1 MFNNP
6 FHNIAADAKNER
18 EQLDRLLRITA
29 PHERLA
35 LAGIGLVVAA
45 FVVWL
50 LFGSVVRSV
59 TVDGVLIQPGE
70 RHAAVS
76 AEPGQL
82 LEYLVR
88 PGDRVG
94 AGQPVARQTVPDLER
109 ETTALRERMNLL
121 RAEVARSGG
130 TARALRSLLA
140 STRVALLQMEARR
153 STQQTIVSRVAGVV
167 MVLSKA
173 PGDYLEAG
181 AAVAQIRESG
191 NRPLQAVLRV
201 DRPTAQRIRPGMA
214 ATVEVALPDG
224 ATRQLG
230 GTVAGVVA
238 GPLPAWLARLKPAVP
253 PSRHRIDIR
262 LDGASNL
269 TVPDGTL
276 CRIRVELGRRAPI
289 SLLGSGQF

>member
-45 FVVWL
+45 FVAWL

-76 AEPGQL
+76 AEPGLL

-88 PGDRVG
+88 PGDRVR

-109 ETTALRERMNLL
+109 ETTALRERVSLL
-121 RAEVARSGG
+121 RAEVARTGG
-130 TARALRSLLA
+130 TGSALRSLLT

-153 STQQTIVSRVAGVV
+153 AARQMIVSRIAGEV
-167 MVLSKA
+167 MVLSKT
-173 PGDYLEAG
+173 PGDYLEVG
-181 AAVAQIRESG
+181 AVVAQMRKSG
-191 NRPLQAVLRV
+191 NRRLQAVLRV
-201 DRPTAQRIRPGMA
+201 DRATAQRIRPGMA
-214 ATVEVALPDG
+214 AAVEVALPDG
-224 ATRQLG
+224 ARRQLD

-238 GPLPAWLARLKPAVP
+238 GPLPDWLARLKPAVP
-253 PSRHRIDIR
+253 PSRHRIDIH
-262 LDGASNL
+262 LEGGSDLA
-269 TVPDGTL
+269 VADGTL

-289 SLLGSGQF
+289 SLLDHGRS

>member
-1 MFNNP
+1 MFDNP

-76 AEPGQL
+76 AEAGQL

-88 PGDRVG
+88 SGDRVR
-94 AGQPVARQTVPDLER
+94 AGQPIARQTVPDLER
-109 ETTALRERMNLL
+109 ETTALRDRVNML
-121 RAEVARSGG
+121 RAEIARSGG
-130 TARALRSLLA
+130 TDSALRSLLA

-153 STQQTIVSRVAGVV
+153 SARQMIVSRIAGEV

-173 PGDYLEAG
+173 PGDYLDAG
-181 AAVAQIRESG
+181 AAVAQIRKSG
-191 NRPLQAVLRV
+191 NRSLQAVLRV
-201 DRPTAQRIRPGMA
+201 DRFTARRIRPGMP
-214 ATVEVALPDG
+214 ATVEVTLPDG
-224 ATRQLG
+224 TPRRLV
-230 GTVAGVVA
+230 GTAAGVTA
-238 GPLPAWLARLKPAVP
+238 GPLPDWLAGLKPAVP

-262 LDGASNL
+262 LDGASDL
-269 TVPDGTL
+269 ILPDGTT
-276 CRIRVELGRRAPI
+276 CRIRIELGRSAPI
-289 SLLGSGQF
+289 SLLDAGRS

>member
-6 FHNIAADAKNER
+6 FHNLSADAKNER

-35 LAGIGLVVAA
+35 LAGTGLVVAA
-45 FVVWL
+45 FVAWL

-59 TVDGVLIQPGE
+59 TVDGVLIEPGE
-70 RHAAVS
+70 RQAAVL

-88 PGDRVG
+88 PGDRVR
-94 AGQPVARQTVPDLER
+94 AGQPIARQTVPDLDR

-121 RAEVARSGG
+121 RAEIARFGG
-130 TARALRSLLA
+130 TDSALRSLLE

-153 STQQTIVSRVAGVV
+153 AARQTIVSRVAGEV
-167 MVLSKA
+167 MVLTKD
-173 PGDYLEAG
+173 PGDYLPAG
-181 AAVAQIRESG
+181 ATAAQIRESES
-191 NRPLQAVLRV
+191 RPLQAVLRV

-214 ATVEVALPDG
+214 ATVESLLPDG
-224 ATRQLG
+224 ATRQLN
-230 GTVAGVVA
+230 GTVVEVLA
-238 GPLPAWLARLKPAVP
+238 GPLPDWLASLRPAVP
-253 PSRHRIDIR
+253 PSRHRVDIR
-262 LDGASNL
+262 LDGASDL
-269 TVPDGTL
+269 TVPDGTI

-289 SLLGSGQF
+289 SLLYAGRS

>member
-6 FHNIAADAKNER
+6 FHNLAADAKNKR

-45 FVVWL
+45 FVAWL

-59 TVDGVLIQPGE
+59 TVDGVLIAPGE

-88 PGDRVG
+88 PGDRVR

-109 ETTALRERMNLL
+109 ETTALRERVSLL
-121 RAEVARSGG
+121 RAEIARSGG
-130 TARALRSLLA
+130 TGSALRSLLA
-140 STRVALLQMEARR
+140 ATRVALLRMEARR
-153 STQQTIVSRVAGVV
+153 SARQTIVSRTAGEV
-167 MVLSKA
+167 MVLSRA
-173 PGDYLEAG
+173 AGDFLPAG
-181 AAVAQIRESG
+181 TAVAQIRHAG
-191 NRPLQAVLRV
+191 NRPFQAVLRV

-214 ATVEVALPDG
+214 ATVEFALPDG
-224 ATRQLG
+224 ATLRLN
-230 GTVAGVVA
+230 GTVAGAVA
-238 GPLPAWLARLKPAVP
+238 GPLPGWLAGLKPAVP

-262 LDGASNL
+262 LDGASDFI
-269 TVPDGTL
+269 VPDGTT

-289 SLLGSGQF
+289 SLLDAGRP